1 MSLVYIEGLTHANGG
16 KKLYENATLRINKGE
31 HIALVGANGVG
42 KTTLLN
48 IINNSII
55 PDHGNIEVHPRV
67 TVGYLDQHQ
76 KVDGELTVNAYLEGA
91 YKELFDIEAQ
101 ISKIYEDMA
110 IEYKEDE
117 LVRALKLQEH
127 LDLNDFEIIGKKI
140 RSLVDGLGIEHE
152 RLEQKMSSLSGG
164 QRGKVLLAKLLLSE
178 NDYLLLDE
186 PTNFLDI
193 EQVDWL
199 AKFLQSFEPAF
210 IMVSHDS
217 EFINKTCNII
227 YEIENLKI
235 NRYVG
240 NFDKYIEQSELR
252 KEQYTKE
259 WAGQQKTIKKLET
272 YVAKNAARASTAK
285 SAQSRQKQLD
295 KMDVMKELSEQAKP
309 KFSFKYKRPASSVIV
324 KAEKLEMGYDFAL
337 THPLNFELREGEK
350 CIVSGYNGIGKTTF
364 LKTLAGEIPAIS
376 GTCELGNG
384 VQVAYF
390 RQIEKNTEM
399 TPVQYIK
406 NIHEDMPESTIRA
419 TIAKFGLKSALMNNP
434 MHMLSGGEQTKVRLA
449 EASLIPCSLLILD
462 EPTNHI
468 DILAKEALLESIKNF
483 EGTVLLTTHDI
494 NFSTQWADKILDFE
508 KLV

>member
-48 IINNSII
+48 IINNSIV

-76 KVDGELTVNAYLEGA
+76 KVDGEQTVNAYLEGA

-101 ISKIYEDMA
+101 IAKIYEDMA
-110 IEYKEDE
+110 VEYKEDE

-152 RLEQKMSSLSGG
+152 RLEQKMGSLSGG

-199 AKFLQSFEPAF
+199 AKFLQTFEPAF

-217 EFINKTCNII
+217 DFINKTCNII

-259 WAGQQKTIKKLET
+259 YMGQQKTIKKLET

-295 KMDVMKELSEQAKP
+295 KMDVMKELNQQAKP
-309 KFSFKYKRPASSVIV
+309 HFSFKYKRPASAVIV
-324 KAEKLEMGYDFAL
+324 KATDLEIGYDFPL
-337 THPLNFELREGEK
+337 IHPLNFELREGEK

-364 LKTLAGEIPAIS
+364 LKTLANEIPAVN

-390 RQIEKNTEM
+390 RQVEKNTDL
-399 TPVQYIK
+399 TPVQYLK
-406 NIHEDMPESTIRA
+406 NLHEDMTESVIRG

-434 MHMLSGGEQTKVRLA
+434 MSLLSGGEQTKVRLA
-449 EASLIPCSLLILD
+449 EASLVPCSLLILD

-468 DILAKEALLESIKNF
+468 DVLAKEALLESIQKF

-494 NFSTQWADKILDFE
+494 NFSTKWADKILDFE
-508 KLV
+508 KLI